1 VEPPGI
7 AALLVPVT
15 GAGEELEPTDSMVAF
30 TSIAPWSTVFIMAS
44 SISIFTMASLA
55 TFTVAALSAAAF
67 AAMASS
73 VVLVSAAFSATAA
86 ATETSLAIEADQLLL
101 NPLGA
106 IDVATLGSG
115 CDSVA
120 TRGAYCSN
128 CEGAQTAGGVMKSTE
143 DGSRLNQPSKAPTT
157 CRIKSESRSCSSRVV
172 SLSLVY
178 IQAR

>member
-1 VEPPGI
+1 MQQNCLEGGVEPPGI

-55 TFTVAALSAAAF
+55 TFTVTALSTAAF

-73 VVLVSAAFSATAA
+73 IVLVSAAFSATAA

-106 IDVATLGSG
+106 VDVATLGSG
-115 CDSVA
+115 CNSVA
-120 TRGAYCSN
+120 T
-128 CEGAQTAGGVMKSTE
+128 
-143 DGSRLNQPSKAPTT
+143 
-157 CRIKSESRSCSSRVV
+157 
-172 SLSLVY
+172 
-178 IQAR
+178 